1 VEEQALARRGG
12 LGRGLEALIPT
23 ETAEQS
29 RKRLLRIIDADGDL
43 VGDDPG
49 LDPELYQQMYRGMV
63 LARAL
68 DRRMLALQR
77 QGRLGTY
84 AMLEGQ
90 EAVQIGSALALK
102 PDDFVF
108 PSYREHAVQV
118 TRGLPIEVLLAYWKG
133 LPNVGWDL
141 EKYRTGIVAVPI
153 ATQLPHAVG
162 YSYVTK
168 LRGED
173 TVTAVYFGDG
183 ATSEADFHAGMNFAG
198 VWKTP
203 TVFICSNNLYAISVP
218 YEKQTAS
225 ETIAQKAAAYG
236 FDGFRVD
243 GMDPIAMYLATRIAV
258 RRARKGQGP
267 TLIEAMTYRYGPHAT
282 ADDPTRYRSGEEE
295 QKWKNRDPIER
306 LRRFLENQGE
316 WNEGVGEK
324 VSQETADLVD
334 AAITA
339 IESEPVPGRDDAIR
353 HGFHRIPGHV
363 VDQLHSMQMAHGEA
377 PTSFGEEEIW
387 SIGRDEPATG
397 PTESWTMADAI
408 NAALDQAMDRD
419 PDVIV
424 LGEDVGISGGVF
436 RITDGLQAR
445 YGEGRVIDTPLN
457 ESGIVG
463 TAIGMALAGA
473 RPVAEIQFEGFV
485 YPAFDQIV
493 SHLGRFR
500 YRTRGN
506 SHVPVVVRFPSGA
519 GIAAHEHHCDSPEA
533 YFVHAPGLVVIC
545 PSTPTDAKG
554 LLAAAIESDDPVIF
568 LEPKVLYR
576 SGREDVPV
584 EHFTLPIGR
593 ARVRRA
599 GTDLTLVTYGGMVPV
614 ALEAASRV
622 DASVEVIDLRTLFPW
637 DRETVLESVARTG
650 RLLLVQEPQG
660 SAGVAAEV
668 AAVVAEKALYTL
680 QGPIVRV
687 TGFDVPWPQ
696 FAIEK
701 HALIDAERVIAGIEE
716 ALHN

>member
-1 VEEQALARRGG
+1 MARRGG

-29 RKRLLRIIDADGDL
+29 RKRLLRIIDAEGDL

-49 LDPELYQQMYRGMV
+49 LDPELYQQMYRRMV
-63 LARAL
+63 LARSL

-108 PSYREHAVQV
+108 PSYREHAVEV

-133 LPNVGWDL
+133 LPNAGWDL
-141 EKYRTGIVAVPI
+141 DKYRTGFVTVPI

-282 ADDPTRYRSGEEE
+282 ADDPTRYRSREEE
-295 QKWKNRDPIER
+295 QKWKQRDPIER
-306 LRRFLENQGE
+306 LRRFLENRGE
-316 WNEGVGEK
+316 WDERVGEK
-324 VSQETADLVD
+324 VSQETADQVE
-334 AAITA
+334 AAIAA
-339 IESEPVPGRDDAIR
+339 IEAEPLPGRDDAIR

-363 VDQLHSMQMAHGEA
+363 VDQLHSMQKAHGEEL
-377 PTSFGEEEIW
+377 TSFGKEEIW
-387 SIGRDEPATG
+387 SIGHDEPVTG

-408 NAALDQAMDRD
+408 NAALDQAMERD

-424 LGEDVGISGGVF
+424 LGEDVGTSGGVF

-463 TAIGMALAGA
+463 TAVGMALAGA

-506 SHVPVVVRFPSGA
+506 SSVPVVVRFPSGA
-519 GIAAHEHHCDSPEA
+519 GIGAHEHHCDSPEA

-554 LLAAAIESDDPVIF
+554 LLAAALEGDDPVIF

-576 SGREDVPV
+576 AGREDVPV

-593 ARVRRA
+593 ARIRMP

-614 ALEAASRV
+614 ALEATSQV

-637 DRETVLESVARTG
+637 DRETVLESVAKTG

-668 AAVVAEKALYTL
+668 AAVVAEKALYQL

-696 FAIEK
+696 FAIER
-701 HALIDAERVIAGIEE
+701 HALIDAQRVIAGIEE
-716 ALHN
+716 ALNN

>member
-1 VEEQALARRGG
+1 

-29 RKRLLRIIDADGDL
+29 RKRLLRIIDANGEL

-49 LDPELYQQMYRGMV
+49 LDPELYQQMYRKMV
-63 LARAL
+63 LARTL

-108 PSYREHAVQV
+108 PSYREHAVEV

-133 LPNVGWDL
+133 LPNAGWDL
-141 EKYRTGIVAVPI
+141 HKYRTGIVTVPI

-183 ATSEADFHAGMNFAG
+183 ATSETDFHAAMNFAG

-258 RRARKGQGP
+258 RRARKGHGP

-282 ADDPTRYRSGEEE
+282 ADDPTLYRSRDEEE
-295 QKWKNRDPIER
+295 KWRQRDPIER
-306 LRRFLENQGE
+306 LRLFLESRGE
-316 WNEGVGEK
+316 WDERVGEK
-324 VSQETADLVD
+324 VAQETADQVEG
-334 AAITA
+334 AITA
-339 IESEPVPGRDDAIR
+339 IEAEPLPGRDNAIR
-353 HGFHRIPGHV
+353 HGFHRIPAHV
-363 VDQLHSMQMAHGEA
+363 VEQLHAMQKAHDEE
-377 PTSFGEEEIW
+377 PTVFGEEEIW
-387 SIGRDEPATG
+387 SVGHDQPVSGT
-397 PTESWTMADAI
+397 TESLTMADAI
-408 NAALDQAMDRD
+408 NAALDQAMERD

-424 LGEDVGISGGVF
+424 LGEDVGVSGGVF
-436 RITDGLQAR
+436 RITEGLQAR

-463 TAIGMALAGA
+463 SAVGMALAGA

-506 SHVPVVVRFPSGA
+506 SSVPVVVRFPSGA
-519 GIAAHEHHCDSPEA
+519 GIGAHEHHCDSPEA

-554 LLAAAIESDDPVIF
+554 LLAAALEGDDPVIF

-576 SGREDVPV
+576 AGREEVPI

-593 ARVRRA
+593 ARIRKP

-614 ALEAASRV
+614 ALEAANQV
-622 DASVEVIDLRTLFPW
+622 EASVEVIDLRTLFPW
-637 DRETVLESVARTG
+637 DRETVLESVAKTG

-668 AAVVAEKALYTL
+668 ASVVAEKALYDL
-680 QGPIVRV
+680 DAPIVRV

-701 HALIDAERVIAGIEE
+701 HALIDARRIVAGIEE
-716 ALHN
+716 ALRS

>member
-1 VEEQALARRGG
+1 
-12 LGRGLEALIPT
+12 
-23 ETAEQS
+23 
-29 RKRLLRIIDADGDL
+29 
-43 VGDDPG
+43 
-49 LDPELYQQMYRGMV
+49 M
-63 LARAL
+63 
-68 DRRMLALQR
+68 
-77 QGRLGTY
+77 
-84 AMLEGQ
+84 
-90 EAVQIGSALALK
+90 
-102 PDDFVF
+102 
-108 PSYREHAVQV
+108 

-133 LPNVGWDL
+133 LPNAGWDL
-141 EKYRTGIVAVPI
+141 NKYRTGIVTVPI

-183 ATSEADFHAGMNFAG
+183 ATSEADFHAAMNLAG

-203 TVFICSNNLYAISVP
+203 TVFICANNLYAISVP

-282 ADDPTRYRSGEEE
+282 ADDPTLYRSREEE
-295 QKWKNRDPIER
+295 EKWRKRDPIER
-306 LRRFLENQGE
+306 LRLFLEGRGE
-316 WNEGVGEK
+316 WDERVGEK
-324 VSQETADLVD
+324 VAQETADQVE

-339 IESEPVPGRDDAIR
+339 IESEPLPGRDDAIR
-353 HGFHRIPGHV
+353 HGFQRIPAHV
-363 VDQLHSMQMAHGEA
+363 VDQLHAMQEAHGEE
-377 PTSFGEEEIW
+377 PTVFGEEEIW
-387 SIGRDEPATG
+387 AIGDDQPVTG

-408 NAALDQAMDRD
+408 NAALDQAMDRN

-424 LGEDVGISGGVF
+424 LGEDVGLSGGVF
-436 RITDGLQAR
+436 RITEGLQAR

-463 TAIGMALAGA
+463 SAVGMALAGA

-506 SHVPVVVRFPSGA
+506 SSVPVVVRFPSGA
-519 GIAAHEHHCDSPEA
+519 GIGAHEHHCDSPEA

-554 LLAAAIESDDPVIF
+554 LLTAALEGDDPVIF

-576 SGREDVPV
+576 AGREEVPV
-584 EHFTLPIGR
+584 EHFAIPIGR
-593 ARVRRA
+593 ARIRKP

-614 ALEAASRV
+614 ALEAANRV
-622 DASVEVIDLRTLFPW
+622 EASVEVIDLRTLFPW

-650 RLLLVQEPQG
+650 RLLVVQEPQG
-660 SAGVAAEV
+660 SAGVASDV
-668 AAVVAEKALYTL
+668 AAVVAEKALYHL
-680 QGPIVRV
+680 QAPIVRV

-696 FAIEK
+696 FAIER
-701 HALIDAERVIAGIEE
+701 HALIDASRVLAGIEE
-716 ALHN
+716 ALSG

>member
-1 VEEQALARRGG
+1 MARRGG

-29 RKRLLRIIDADGDL
+29 RKRLLRIIDADGGL

-49 LDPELYQQMYRGMV
+49 LDPDLYQQMYRRMV

-118 TRGLPIEVLLAYWKG
+118 TRGLPIEALLAYWKG
-133 LPNVGWDL
+133 LPNVGWDMD
-141 EKYRTGIVAVPI
+141 KYRTGIVTVPI

-168 LRGED
+168 LRGAD

-183 ATSEADFHAGMNFAG
+183 ATSEGDFHAGMNFAG

-282 ADDPTRYRSGEEE
+282 ADDPTRYRTREEE
-295 QKWKNRDPIER
+295 QKWKQRDPIER
-306 LRRFLENQGE
+306 LRRFLESRGE
-316 WNEGVGEK
+316 WDERVGEK
-324 VSQETADLVD
+324 VAQETADQVD

-339 IESEPVPGRDDAIR
+339 IEAEPLPGRDDAIR
-353 HGFHRIPGHV
+353 HGFHRILGHV
-363 VDQLHSMQMAHGEA
+363 VDQLHAMQRAHGEEE
-377 PTSFGEEEIW
+377 TSFGEEEVW
-387 SIGRDEPATG
+387 NIGHDSPTTG

-408 NAALDQAMDRD
+408 NAALDQAMERD

-436 RITDGLQAR
+436 RITEGLQAE
-445 YGEGRVIDTPLN
+445 YGEGRVIDTPLS

-463 TAIGMALAGA
+463 TAVGMALAGA

-506 SHVPVVVRFPSGA
+506 SSVPVVVRFPSGA
-519 GIAAHEHHCDSPEA
+519 GIGAHEHHCDSPEA
-533 YFVHAPGLVVIC
+533 YFVHAPGLVVVC

-554 LLAAAIESDDPVIF
+554 LMAAALEGDDPVIF

-576 SGREDVPV
+576 AGREDVPV

-593 ARVRRA
+593 ARIRRE

-614 ALEAASRV
+614 ALEAAERAE
-622 DASVEVIDLRTLFPW
+622 ASVEVIDLRTLFPW
-637 DRETVLESVARTG
+637 DRETVLESVAKTG

-660 SAGVAAEV
+660 SAGVASDV
-668 AAVVAEKALYTL
+668 AAVVAEKALYEL
-680 QGPIVRV
+680 QGPIVRI

-701 HALIDAERVIAGIEE
+701 HALIDVKRVIAGIEE
-716 ALHN
+716 ALRT

>member
-1 VEEQALARRGG
+1 MAARRGG

-23 ETAEQS
+23 EHSEHHK
-29 RKRLLRIIDADGDL
+29 KRALRIIDADGHL

-49 LDPELYQQMYRGMV
+49 LDPGLYQQMYRQMV

-90 EAVQIGSALALK
+90 EAVQVGSVLALR

-118 TRGLPIEVLLAYWKG
+118 ARGLPIEVLLAYWKG
-133 LPNVGWDL
+133 LPNAGWDL
-141 EKYRTGIVAVPI
+141 EKYRTGIVTVPI
-153 ATQLPHAVG
+153 ASQLPHAVG
-162 YSYVTK
+162 YSYMTK

-173 TVTAVYFGDG
+173 TVTATYFGDG
-183 ATSEADFHAGMNFAG
+183 ATSESDFHAAMNFAG

-203 TVFICSNNLYAISVP
+203 TVFICANNLYAISVP
-218 YEKQTAS
+218 YAKQTAS

-236 FDGFRVD
+236 FEGFRVD
-243 GMDPIAMYLATRIAV
+243 GMDPIAMFLATRIAV
-258 RRARKGQGP
+258 RNARKGQGP

-282 ADDPTRYRSGEEE
+282 ADDPTLYRSREEE
-295 QKWKNRDPIER
+295 QKWRRRDPIER
-306 LRRFLENQGE
+306 LRRFLESRDE
-316 WNEGVGEK
+316 WDERAEEK
-324 VSQETADLVD
+324 IIQETADEVD

-339 IESEPVPGRDDAIR
+339 IEAEPLPPREDTVR
-353 HGFHRIPGHV
+353 HGFHKIPAHV
-363 VDQLHSMQMAHGEA
+363 VQQLHAMQRAHGEE
-377 PTSFGEEEIW
+377 PTAFGADEIW
-387 SIGRDEPATG
+387 EIGGDDLPGG

-408 NAALDQAMDRD
+408 NAALGQAMERN

-424 LGEDVGISGGVF
+424 LGEDVGLSGGVF
-436 RITDGLQAR
+436 RITEGLQEA
-445 YGEGRVIDTPLN
+445 YGEERVIDTPLN

-463 TAIGMALAGA
+463 TAIGMALAGG

-500 YRTRGN
+500 FRTRGN
-506 SHVPVVVRFPSGA
+506 SSLPVVVRFPNGA
-519 GIAAHEHHCDSPEA
+519 GIGAHEHHCDSPEA
-533 YFVHAPGLVVIC
+533 YFVHAPGLVVVC
-545 PSTPTDAKG
+545 PSTATDAKG
-554 LLAAAIESDDPVIF
+554 LLAAALEGEDPVIF

-576 SGREDVPV
+576 AGREDVPT
-584 EHFTLPIGR
+584 EHYTLPIGR
-593 ARVRRA
+593 ARVRRE

-614 ALEAASRV
+614 ALEAAERSA
-622 DASVEVIDLRTLFPW
+622 ASVEVIDLRTLFPW
-637 DRETVLESVARTG
+637 DRKTVLDSVARTG

-668 AAVVAEKALYTL
+668 AAVVAERALYDL
-680 QGPIVRV
+680 QAPIVRV

-701 HALIDAERVIAGIEE
+701 HALIDVDRVIAGIEE
-716 ALHN
+716 ALGH